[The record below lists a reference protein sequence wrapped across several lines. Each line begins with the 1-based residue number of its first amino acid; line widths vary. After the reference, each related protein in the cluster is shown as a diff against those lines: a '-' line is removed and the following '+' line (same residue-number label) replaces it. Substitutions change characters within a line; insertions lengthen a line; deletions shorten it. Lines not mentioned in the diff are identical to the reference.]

1 MNMQMKNQKG
11 FTLIEI
17 AIVLVIIGLLL
28 GGVLKGQELINT
40 ARVRALNNSVDGITA
55 AWFGFQDRYRA
66 LPGDYLTAS
75 ALLTLPGVTV
85 GGNGDGQVG
94 VDGTT
99 ATNEP
104 LERARVW
111 IHLGAAGYITGSYPD
126 DGVAAVQPSIAADAY
141 NNPIGTS
148 PDNGFGVGMIID
160 FSQQAASSAV
170 DTHELITGQ
179 GIPGEVLA
187 ELDRKVDDGK
197 PNTGSMQMGGGGT
210 GWVAADR
217 LVCMNAN
224 AVDYEVQ
231 SPSPN
236 CAAVFRNF

>member
-1 MNMQMKNQKG
+1 MKKQAG

-75 ALLTLPGVTV
+75 ASITLPGVTA
-85 GGNGDGQVG
+85 GGNGNGQVG
-94 VDGTT
+94 IGAAAAD
-99 ATNEP
+99 AP
-104 LERARVW
+104 LERGLLWV
-111 IHLGAAGYITGSYPD
+111 HLGAAGYITGSYID
-126 DGVAAVQPSIAADAY
+126 NTATIAADTY
-141 NNPIGTS
+141 VNPTSTS
-148 PDNGFGVGMIID
+148 PDNGFGTGMIID
-160 FSQQAASSAV
+160 FSTQTFTGTASGVA
-170 DTHELITGQ
+170 THELITGQ

-197 PNTGSMQMGGGGT
+197 PKTGSMQLGVGAAAGWTGTESTACLLGGL
-210 GWVAADR
+210 AAST
-217 LVCMNAN
+217 
-224 AVDYEVQ
+224 DYELQ
-231 SPSPN
+231 NPSPN